1 MLGLPRLHLR
11 VTDST
16 NTRAKELAVAGA
28 PHGALVTAAG
38 QTDGRGRQGRSWT
51 TPPGAALAMSL
62 VLRDAPPLLPLV
74 AAVAVAQACGKSAQI
89 KWPNDVLLEG
99 RKVAGILAEGRP
111 HEGWTVLGIGVNV
124 AVDPADLPSELRET
138 AGTLGRTRGDVE
150 PFLSTLL
157 VALDHALA
165 LPAVTLLDVWRSRDA
180 LAGQEVAWTGGT
192 GVAAGVD
199 EEGHLLVRLA
209 GGGVT
214 VLHAGEV
221 HLGRLPGLA

>member
-16 NTRAKELAVAGA
+16 STRAKELALAGA

-38 QTDGRGRQGRSWT
+38 QTAGRGRQGRSWT
-51 TPPGAALAMSL
+51 TPPGAALAMSV
-62 VLRDAPPLLPLV
+62 VLRDTPPLLPLV
-74 AAVAVAQACGKSAQI
+74 AAVAVAQACGAAARI
-89 KWPNDVLLEG
+89 KWPNDVLVDG

-124 AVDPADLPSELRET
+124 AVDPADLPLELRES
-138 AGTLGRTRGDVE
+138 AGTLGRRAADVE

-165 LPAVTLLDVWRSRDA
+165 LPAATVLDVWRSRDA
-180 LAGQEVAWTGGT
+180 LVGREVAWAGGT

-199 EEGHLLVRLA
+199 EEGRLVVRLA
-209 GGGVT
+209 DGSVT
-214 VLHAGEV
+214 VLRAGEV
-221 HLGRLPGLA
+221 HLGRLPGA